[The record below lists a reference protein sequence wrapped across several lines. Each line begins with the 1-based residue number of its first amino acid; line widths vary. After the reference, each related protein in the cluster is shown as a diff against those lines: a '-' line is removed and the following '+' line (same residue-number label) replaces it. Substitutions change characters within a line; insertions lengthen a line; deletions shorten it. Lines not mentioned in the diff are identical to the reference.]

1 MCMKEKFG
9 RLWKKLYFLQL
20 DFGIAPMGD
29 GQISISASTLDAG
42 MYLYSL
48 VVDDRVVDTKR
59 MILTK

>member
-1 MCMKEKFG
+1 MYERKIWQIVEKIV
-9 RLWKKLYFLQL
+9 FLQL
-20 DFGIAPMGD
+20 FFGIATIGD
-29 GQISISASTLDAG
+29 GQISISASTLNAG